1 MAHIGVLSRYTRDHP
16 QYWRSMPRDHNDAGL
31 FMYGPQE
38 ARSVLA
44 NLVGETVCPVTAP
57 PPAVALANQRHVRE
71 MRRRRLRFLQAA
83 FPTHRGASGR
93 RSR

>member
-57 PPAVALANQRHVRE
+57 PPSVALANQRHERE
-71 MRRRRLRFLQAA
+71 MRRRRLRLLQAV
-83 FPTHRGASGR
+83 FPTNRGASPR
-93 RSR
+93 R